1 MGIKRISDSEWLVL
15 RVLWAREEAL
25 GADIV
30 ASLQETTTWKPTTI
44 KTLLSRL
51 VKKGAVGFRPEANVY
66 VYYPRISEAEC
77 AARERRSFL
86 QKVYGGDPR
95 SMMAAFLTEE
105 RLTPDDINALRRL
118 LDEKNSS

>member
-1 MGIKRISDSEWLVL
+1 MSTMRISDAEWAVL
-15 RVLWAREEAL
+15 RVLWARQEAL

-30 ASLQETTTWKPTTI
+30 AALQETTTWKPTTI

-51 VKKGAVGFRPEANVY
+51 VKKRAVGFRPDVPGY
-66 VYYPRISEAEC
+66 VYFPLVTEEAC
-77 AARERRSFL
+77 AAQERRSFL

-105 RLTPDDINALRRL
+105 RLTPEDIAALRRL
-118 LDEKNSS
+118 LDEKSSS

>member
-1 MGIKRISDSEWLVL
+1 MGTTRISDAEWAVL
-15 RVLWAREEAL
+15 RVLWARQEAS

-30 ASLQETTTWKPTTI
+30 GTLQETTTWKPTTI

-51 VKKGAVGFRPEANVY
+51 VKKRAVGFRPDIPGY
-66 VYYPRISEAEC
+66 VYFPLVSEAEC
-77 AARERRSFL
+77 AAEERRSFL

-105 RLTPDDINALRRL
+105 RLSPEDIDALRRL
-118 LDEKNSS
+118 LDEKSPS